1 MPQTRVLIIDDE
13 PHLREV
19 MRLALET
26 EGYAV
31 ATAADGPEGL
41 ERFGTGAGWDLVLLD
56 QRMPGMEGL
65 EVLGELKA
73 RDPQIR
79 VVMVTAYGT
88 IELAVDAMKAGA
100 LDFLRKPFTPD
111 VLRGAVRAALQHPRE
126 APPAEDLSLS
136 RLLPP
141 FELPAGRTP
150 DLPMIYFRTLN
161 GYAFWP
167 VTLPVAEEETEALRI
182 RRMFDV
188 RAPDGEARR
197 CAVDVTTSVRAL
209 IRSSTGQEYPPQH
222 ALWDLVCKSALSQH
236 LWEKAEFPPEN
247 LLVYGLNRDQLEA
260 VRSMAGLG
268 TSRI

>member
-1 MPQTRVLIIDDE
+1 MPQTKLLIIDDE

-26 EGYAV
+26 EGHTV
-31 ATAADGPEGL
+31 ETAADGPEGL

-56 QRMPGMEGL
+56 QRMPGMDGL
-65 EVLGELKA
+65 EVLRELRT
-73 RDPQIR
+73 RDPQAR
-79 VVMVTAYGT
+79 VVMATAYGT

-126 APPAEDLSLS
+126 APPADDLSLS
-136 RLLPP
+136 RLLPQG
-141 FELPAGRTP
+141 LPTKP
-150 DLPMIYFRTLN
+150 SLPSIYFRTLN

-167 VTLPVAEEETEALRI
+167 VTLNADEEETDALRI
-182 RRMFDV
+182 RRLFEV
-188 RAPDGEARR
+188 RAPAGEARR
-197 CAVDVTTSVRAL
+197 CVVDVTTSVRAL
-209 IRSSTGQEYPPQH
+209 IRSSTGLEHAPQH
-222 ALWDLVCKSALSQH
+222 ALWDLVCKSALSQY

-247 LLVYGLNRDQLEA
+247 LLVYGLNPDQLQA

-268 TSRI
+268 PSRI